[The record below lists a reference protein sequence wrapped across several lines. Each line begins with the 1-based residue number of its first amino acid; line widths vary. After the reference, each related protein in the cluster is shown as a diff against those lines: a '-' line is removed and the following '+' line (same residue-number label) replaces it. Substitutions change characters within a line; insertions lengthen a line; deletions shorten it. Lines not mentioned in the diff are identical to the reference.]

1 MKQIKKLSTLIM
13 AVSVIGSALLC
24 SCNTNTAVETTT
36 VTTIEETTTTTTEA
50 TEATTTAPRWETE
63 APEENPKDTTPYEK
77 ITLDGKKEST
87 FVSTDFCYIES
98 EKYVLLLDRD
108 IKLPGD
114 FVTNVDAIINE
125 IEKELGVSACPS
137 DLDYSTVTDLSV
149 YYDKTDEDGS
159 IINPWED
166 WDIGAKIPI
175 FLVTDRE
182 DKARISCASNN
193 FTVICDYALFSDELW
208 NSIPSYKNN
217 GWRRNK
223 YVDYTSIAH
232 ELTHTIT
239 LRHCDQ
245 TNILSEGIAQY
256 MGKKIVYDLAKDYP
270 SINACKKGYNW
281 EESNIPQKVSAKNA
295 EKIFIDDYHS
305 LSHAQRGAEYYFG
318 HHFWQ
323 YLFENYGDD
332 AFVKYNNMMHMKKI
346 EYNYSDYNEDTVKA
360 IADIFK
366 ELYGDDVFSKFGKW
380 CVKKNYLQNKN
391 Y

>member
-1 MKQIKKLSTLIM
+1 MKKTKKLSTLIL
-13 AVSVIGSALLC
+13 AVSVIGSVLLC
-24 SCNTNTAVETTT
+24 SCNTTTADQTTTETT
-36 VTTIEETTTTTTEA
+36 EETTTTTTTEA
-50 TEATTTAPRWETE
+50 TEATTTEPRWETE

-77 ITLDGKKEST
+77 ITLDGDKKNT

-125 IEKELGVSACPS
+125 IERELGVSACPS
-137 DLDYSTVTDLSV
+137 DLDYYTVSDMSV
-149 YYDKTDEDGS
+149 YYDKKDEDGN
-159 IINPWED
+159 IINPWDD

-182 DKARISCASNN
+182 DKARISCASYD

-217 GWRRNK
+217 GWRRSK
-223 YVDYTSIAH
+223 YVDYSSIAH

-245 TNILSEGIAQY
+245 TNILCEGIAQY
-256 MGKKIVYDLAKDYP
+256 MGKKIVDKLAKDYP
-270 SINACKKGYNW
+270 SINECKKGYNW
-281 EESNIPQKVSAKNA
+281 DESNIPQKVNAKNA
-295 EKIFIDDYHS
+295 EKIFIGDYHS

-346 EYNYSDYNEDTVKA
+346 EYNQSSYDEDTVKE
-360 IADIFK
+360 IAGIFK